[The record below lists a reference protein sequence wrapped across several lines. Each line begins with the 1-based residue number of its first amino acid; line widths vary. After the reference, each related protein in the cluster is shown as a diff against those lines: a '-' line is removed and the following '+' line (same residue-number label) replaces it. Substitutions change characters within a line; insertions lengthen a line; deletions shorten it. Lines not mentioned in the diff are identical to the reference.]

1 MNAER
6 TLDTRQKIILALLIA
21 ASVILIWINWFGYLL
36 TVVGICIA
44 LYILTA
50 AFKLYP
56 LIRSGRG
63 GAFRFTGEEISELK
77 DDSLPRYTIM
87 VPLYREGEVVE
98 GLIEAISNMDYPKGK
113 LEVLLLLEEDDGE
126 TMEALKRMR
135 MPENFK
141 KLIVP
146 GGYPKT
152 KPRACNFGLRHATG
166 EYLVIYDAE
175 DRPERDQLKRAALAF
190 RKCGDEKVACFQAKL
205 NFYNPRQNLLTRLF
219 RLEYTFW
226 FDLMLSALSSINA
239 PVPLGGSSNH
249 FRREVLEKI
258 GGWDEFN
265 VAEDC
270 DMGMRLNR
278 KGYRVGVLNS
288 TTWEEATSE
297 LGNWMGQRSRWMKG
311 YIQTYLVHMRE
322 PVRCMREMGVFNFLT
337 FNMIVGF
344 GTMLSLL
351 NPVFW
356 LMFLWHMASGS
367 ALIESLFPGVIG
379 YMGSFSLIFL
389 NFAFIYLMIISALV
403 REDYDLVKYGLL
415 SPISWVLMS
424 VAGWKGLVELIHK
437 PHYWHKTEHGSLKRL
452 PHNPRL

>member
-1 MNAER
+1 MF
-6 TLDTRQKIILALLIA
+6 LIA
-21 ASVILIWINWFGYLL
+21 ASMSLIWINWFGYLL

-63 GAFRFTGEEISELK
+63 GAVRSTGEEISELK

-113 LEVLLLLEEDDGE
+113 LEVLLLLEEDDRE
-126 TMEALKRMR
+126 TMEALGRMR

-175 DRPERDQLKRAALAF
+175 DRPERDQLKQAALAF

-226 FDLMLSALSSINA
+226 FDLMLPALSSINA

-288 TTWEEATSE
+288 TTWEEAASE

-367 ALIESLFPGVIG
+367 AFIESLFPGVIG

-424 VAGWKGLVELIHK
+424 VAGWRGLMELIFK
-437 PHYWHKTEHGSLKRL
+437 PHYWRKTKHGEVKGI
-452 PHNPRL
+452 